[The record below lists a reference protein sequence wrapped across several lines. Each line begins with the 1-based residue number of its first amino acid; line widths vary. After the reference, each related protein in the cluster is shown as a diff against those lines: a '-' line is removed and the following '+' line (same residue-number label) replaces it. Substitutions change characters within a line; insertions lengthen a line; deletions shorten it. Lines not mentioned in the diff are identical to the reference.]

1 MKQLMP
7 LRRVVVEIT
16 NEAVPN
22 DLQSNRKAIKSWHNR
37 LSNGSIPRSVV
48 TKLGRELFL
57 DVEAWETWLLG
68 RNHFQEKRGPG
79 RPRTR

>member
-1 MKQLMP
+1 MKCLMP

-22 DLQSNRKAIKSWHNR
+22 DLQSSRKALKSWHNR
-37 LSNGSIPRSVV
+37 LCNGSIPRSVV

-57 DVEAWETWLLG
+57 DIEAWEKWLLG
-68 RNHFQEKRGPG
+68 RGQIEKRRGPG
-79 RPRTR
+79 KPRTN